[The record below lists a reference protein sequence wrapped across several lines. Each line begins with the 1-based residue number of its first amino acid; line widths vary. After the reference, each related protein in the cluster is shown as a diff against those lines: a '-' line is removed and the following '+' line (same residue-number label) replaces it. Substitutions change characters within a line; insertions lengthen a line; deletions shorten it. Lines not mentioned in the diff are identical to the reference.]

1 MEWWGLF
8 FFEWILWWVFLQ
20 FVVIGGA
27 QYVSGKG
34 KKCDKYWD
42 EGWEARL
49 YVYCA
54 GVGLLLE
61 LWKLIL
67 VPREMFP

>member
-1 MEWWGLF
+1 MEWWALF
-8 FFEWILWWVFLQ
+8 FFEWILWWVFLG
-20 FVVIGGA
+20 FVVSSGA
-27 QYVSGKG
+27 AYVSGKG
-34 KKCDKYWD
+34 EKYWN

-54 GVGLLLE
+54 GVGFLLE
-61 LWKLIL
+61 SWKLIL